1 MKLTVRLFLGS
12 GNKSFVSIKTVFET
26 PFRNFELVSDH
37 PLKIPLFA
45 LSVTVYRAISR
56 QFAGKVHATI
66 PKGIVGGFEFTVLQK
81 ISERVAR
88 EALDVC
94 LRVLQK

>member
-1 MKLTVRLFLGS
+1 M
-12 GNKSFVSIKTVFET
+12 SIKTVFET

-37 PLKIPLFA
+37 PSKIPLFA
-45 LSVTVYRAISR
+45 LSVTLYRAISR